1 MSKNIPLALVFILG
15 LVFVIQFFIPS
26 KPSMQLYNWS
36 LQWEIV
42 IGLPAIVIGI
52 DSLVR
57 HHVTK
62 IQQRKQGWAF
72 SYVYLGSA
80 LFMAVIGFI
89 PRLGGV
95 SEGGL
100 FMNVFSYCIAP
111 MTSTV
116 FALLAFY
123 MTSAAYRA
131 FRARTT
137 EATLL
142 LVAAFIVM
150 LGLLPLGA
158 SIWKGFPYLTEW
170 LMIVPNMASKRGITF
185 GIGLGMAAT
194 TLKIMLGIERN
205 WMGGGA

>member
-1 MSKNIPLALVFILG
+1 MSKNIPLALVFVLG

-26 KPSMQLYNWS
+26 KPSMQLYNWT
-36 LQWEIV
+36 LEWEIV

-57 HHVTK
+57 HHVMK
-62 IQQRKQGWAF
+62 IRQRKQGWAF
-72 SYVYLGSA
+72 SFVYLGSA
-80 LFMAVIGFI
+80 LGMAVVGFI
-89 PRLGGV
+89 PQLGGV

-100 FMNVFSYCIAP
+100 FMNLFSYCIAP

-142 LVAAFIVM
+142 LAAAFIVM
-150 LGLLPLGA
+150 LGLLPLSA

-205 WMGGGA
+205 WMGGA